1 MLTVF
6 GAKLFSRS
14 RLSWFKQ
21 DNFRSA
27 FNEYGSAAASYL
39 PALNA

>member
-21 DNFRSA
+21 EDFRSA
-27 FNEYGSAAASYL
+27 FNE
-39 PALNA
+39 